1 MVLVVRS
8 GGGVVFVLVRRSR
21 KHYEEFVSL
30 MSCCRSIFFR
40 GLEREG

>member
-1 MVLVVRS
+1 MVLVVMS
-8 GGGVVFVLVRRSR
+8 GGEVVFVLVRRPR
-21 KHYEEFVSL
+21 KDYEEFVSL